1 MATYPDNK
9 KKLLKLY
16 PLAWLIS
23 YFSAMVLVFLWSL
36 IPGNS
41 GDGFSPIAIP
51 IVFTLMFLMCV
62 IVYFYVPLSS
72 WLLLLLMHDFVMKDR
87 GGKLK
92 SALISS
98 LLAAACWAVT
108 FPVALACVNLITAGN
123 QFLQIQ
129 ESSTPFL
136 YLFGGSNLI
145 GLVGALLWVK
155 LRAPKAN

>member
-1 MATYPDNK
+1 MATYPNQT
-9 KKLLKLY
+9 KKLLRVY

-36 IPGNS
+36 IPSNS

-51 IVFTLMFLMCV
+51 IAFTLMFLMCV

-72 WLLLLLMHDFVMKDR
+72 WLLLFFVHDFVMKDR
-87 GGKLK
+87 GRK
-92 SALISS
+92 STLFSV
-98 LLAAACWAVT
+98 LLAAACWVVT
-108 FPVALACVNLITAGN
+108 FPVALAFVNMITAGN

-129 ESSTPFL
+129 ESSAPFL

-145 GLVGALLWVK
+145 GLIGAVLWIK
-155 LRAPKAN
+155 LRPQKN

>member
-1 MATYPDNK
+1 MATYPNNK
-9 KKLLKLY
+9 KKLLTLY

-23 YFSAMVLVFLWSL
+23 YSSAMVLFFLWSL

-51 IVFTLMFLMCV
+51 IAFTLMFLMCV
-62 IVYFYVPLSS
+62 IFFFYVPLSS
-72 WLLLLLMHDFVMKDR
+72 WLLLLILHNFVMTDR
-87 GGKLK
+87 GGKLN

-98 LLAAACWAVT
+98 LLAAACWVAT
-108 FPVALACVNLITAGN
+108 FPVALAFANWITAGN

-129 ESSTPFL
+129 ESSAPFL

-145 GLVGALLWVK
+145 GLVGAVLWIK
-155 LRAPKAN
+155 LRPKKN

>member
-1 MATYPDNK
+1 MATYPNQT
-9 KKLLKLY
+9 KKLLRVY

-36 IPGNS
+36 IPSNS

-51 IVFTLMFLMCV
+51 IAFTLMFLMCV

-72 WLLLLLMHDFVMKDR
+72 WLLLFFVHDFVMKDR
-87 GGKLK
+87 GRK
-92 SALISS
+92 STLISV
-98 LLAAACWAVT
+98 LLAAACWVVT
-108 FPVALACVNLITAGN
+108 FPVALAFVNMITAGN

-129 ESSTPFL
+129 ESSAPFL

-145 GLVGALLWVK
+145 GLIGAVLWIK
-155 LRAPKAN
+155 LRPQKN